1 MSDALNAQKSV
12 TDAILKNGADYLLSI
27 RKNSNKKLVI
37 HIEAIFNRELK
48 KCVKDHSVQKNHGR
62 IDEQFFEIL
71 PAAPFLD
78 KRIKDQHSKVRTLV
92 KYTKVSVKITDGI
105 EGK

>member
-62 IDEQFFEIL
+62 IDE
-71 PAAPFLD
+71 
-78 KRIKDQHSKVRTLV
+78 
-92 KYTKVSVKITDGI
+92 
-105 EGK
+105 